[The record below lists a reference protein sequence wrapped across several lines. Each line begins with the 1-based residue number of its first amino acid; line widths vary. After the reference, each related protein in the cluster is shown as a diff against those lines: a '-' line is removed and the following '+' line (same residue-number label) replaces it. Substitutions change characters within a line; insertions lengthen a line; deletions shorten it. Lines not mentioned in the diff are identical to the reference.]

1 MKLVWKLLRQH
12 ISVPQFVGFF
22 IANLVGM
29 LIILLGIQFYSDTR
43 SVFSGKD
50 ALVSSDY
57 IIVNKK
63 VGAMT
68 TILGKSNTFSRS
80 EIEDIGNQPFVDRV
94 GYFTPA
100 TFNISA
106 SISIKGMSRMS
117 TDMFFEAVP
126 DEFVDV
132 QTEKWNYTEGDRR
145 IPIILPRDYL
155 DLYNFGYAQSR
166 SLPKLS
172 EGILGALAFQISIR
186 GNGGT
191 VDQYEGRIA
200 GFSSRLNTILVPQ
213 KFIEWA
219 NSRYAGTKL
228 SEPTRLILEVNNPT
242 DQRIATYLKENNY
255 ITDNNKLTASK
266 TNYVLRIIVGIV
278 MGVGGIICLLSFY
291 ILMLS
296 IYLLVE
302 KNSTKLENLLLLGY
316 SPAKVSFPY
325 QTITVA
331 LNAAVLL
338 LAFALL
344 LVVRSIYMSG
354 FTEMFPDMQPATLIP
369 TVVIGILLF
378 LLISIVNILVI
389 RRAVVRR

>member
-1 MKLVWKLLRQH
+1 MRLVWKLLRQH

-29 LIILLGIQFYSDTR
+29 LIILLGIQFYSDIQ
-43 SVFSGKD
+43 SVYSGKD
-50 ALVSSDY
+50 ALMRSDY
-57 IIVNKK
+57 IILNKK

-68 TILGKSNTFSRS
+68 TILGKSNTFSHQ
-80 EIEDIGNQPFVDRV
+80 EIEDIGEQPFVDRV

-100 TFNISA
+100 TFHISA
-106 SISIKGMSRMS
+106 SISIKGLNRMS

-132 QTEKWNYTEGDRR
+132 QTDKWNYTEGDSH

-172 EGILGALAFQISIR
+172 EGILGALALQMSIR
-186 GNGGT
+186 GEDGT
-191 VDQYEGRIA
+191 VDRYEGRIV

-213 KFIEWA
+213 KFIDWA
-219 NSRYAGTKL
+219 NRHYAGTK
-228 SEPTRLILEVNNPT
+228 SGAPTRLILEVNNPT
-242 DQRIATYLKENNY
+242 DTRIATYLKDNNY
-255 ITDNNKLTASK
+255 ITDSNKLTASK

-278 MGVGGIICLLSFY
+278 MGVGGVICLLSFY

-316 SPAKVSFPY
+316 SPSKVAFPY
-325 QTITVA
+325 QAITVG

-344 LVVRSIYMSG
+344 LAVRSIYMNS
-354 FTEMFPDMQPATLIP
+354 FTAMFPDMQPATLIP

-378 LLISIVNILVI
+378 LLISILNIMVV
-389 RRAVVRR
+389 RRAVVKK

>member
-1 MKLVWKLLRQH
+1 MRLVWKLLRQH

-29 LIILLGIQFYSDTR
+29 LIILVGIQFYNDIQ
-43 SVFSGKD
+43 SVYSGKD
-50 ALVSSDY
+50 ALMKSDY
-57 IIVNKK
+57 IILNKK

-68 TILGKSNTFSRS
+68 TFLGRSNSFSRQ
-80 EIEDIGNQPFVDRV
+80 EIEDIGDQPFVDRV
-94 GYFTPA
+94 GHFTPA
-100 TFNISA
+100 TFNVSA
-106 SISIKGMSRMS
+106 SISIKGMNRMS

-126 DEFVDV
+126 DEFVDA
-132 QTEKWNYTEGDRR
+132 QTDKWYYTEGDPH

-172 EGILGALAFQISIR
+172 EGILGALALQIAIR
-186 GNGGT
+186 GNDGT
-191 VDQYEGRIA
+191 VDRYEGRIV

-213 KFIEWA
+213 KFIDWA
-219 NSRYAGTKL
+219 NRHYAATK
-228 SEPTRLILEVNNPT
+228 SAEPTRLILEINNPT

-316 SPAKVSFPY
+316 SPSKVSFPY
-325 QTITVA
+325 QTITVG

-338 LAFALL
+338 FAFVLL

-354 FTEMFPDMQPATLIP
+354 FTSMFPDMQPASLIP
-369 TVVIGILLF
+369 TVIIGALLF
-378 LLISIVNILVI
+378 LLLSIVNILVI
-389 RRAVVRR
+389 RRAVVKR